1 MKKKFTDLVDFVGGK
16 PVSFEGTKSYISTGA
31 LKGTTISKEDTELVE
46 YDNRPSRADLEVKK
60 GDILFAKMAFT
71 DKRILIDDDTSN
83 YIYSTGFFA
92 VRAKPNVITT
102 ECLYY
107 LLNSK
112 TFKDQK
118 DTNSTGATQ
127 KAITNSG
134 LKKIYLKIPN
144 YNNQKEIAEILSNIE
159 KIISFKERQ
168 LKEYDQLIKS
178 RFVEIFGDIFI
189 NEKSFKV
196 GLFEDYVEQMNIG
209 PFGSALKNEYFVSKE
224 DSYCMVYEQKHAI
237 RKDIDIDRRY
247 VTFDKYKELQ
257 RFEIGPGDLIVSCR
271 GTIGECHLLP
281 KNAPMGIIHPSL
293 MMIKPKKH
301 VNGRFLLYLLE
312 KILERQLDSGSGVK
326 MAIQAKELAK
336 VKTIIPEKNIQD
348 DYVFFVEQVDKL
360 KFEVLKLLGELR

>member
-1 MKKKFTDLVDFVGGK
+1 MKVKEICEYGIKSKVKAGEGLTEGKYKFFTSSAEANKFVNEYQFDKPGIIMGTGGNATLHYCDTPFSVSTDCVVLFPK
-16 PVSFEGTKSYISTGA
+16 
-31 LKGTTISKEDTELVE
+31 
-46 YDNRPSRADLEVKK
+46 
-60 GDILFAKMAFT
+60 DIL
-71 DKRILIDDDTSN
+71 
-83 YIYSTGFFA
+83 
-92 VRAKPNVITT
+92 ITKY
-102 ECLYY
+102 LYY
-107 LLNSK
+107 FFRGNFHILENGFKGAGLKHTSK
-112 TFKDQK
+112 KYINEIKIKKIPIQ
-118 DTNSTGATQ
+118 ATQ
-127 KAITNSG
+127 IQIIG
-134 LKKIYLKIPN
+134 VLD
-144 YNNQKEIAEILSNIE
+144 NIE
-159 KIISFKERQ
+159 DIITRKKQQ
-168 LKEYDQLIKS
+168 LLEYDQLIKS
-178 RFVEIFGDIFI
+178 RFVEMFGDIFT

-360 KFEVLKLLGELR
+360 KFEVQKSLDESQILFDSLMQEYFG